1 MEENITFEEAFVLEH
16 LRKEKHLSRRELA
29 ELSGVNRGTIEAL
42 EMGINNPY
50 QAKMTTLLKLAVALK
65 CKVRDFYPCEKHI

>member
-42 EMGINNPY
+42 ETGVNNPY

-65 CKVRDFYPCEKHI
+65 CRVRDFYPCEKCI